1 MKKLLILLLPITMLA
16 QSNNFKPYHAPIDS
30 IKPDSLI
37 TQNINYSLILDP
49 DSIKLDSI
57 NIYDDRAYL
66 DSTRYIRFKDYFKKI
81 NDSIKLNPSIFS
93 HKSEL
98 GLRRSR
104 NVDTTFTY
112 KPYSAHYKIVIFYQK
127 CSSCKLEMT
136 KGFKEVIY
144 YSNGDELISILDIK
158 KKKFKYKIYKYL

>member
-1 MKKLLILLLPITMLA
+1 MFA
-16 QSNNFKPYHAPIDS
+16 QSNSFKPYHAPIDS
-30 IKPDSLI
+30 IKPDSMSMQIIHDNLKLNQYI
-37 TQNINYSLILDP
+37 
-49 DSIKLDSI
+49 IKLDTP
-57 NIYDDRAYL
+57 N
-66 DSTRYIRFKDYFKKI
+66 YISFKDYFKKI

-98 GLRRSR
+98 SLRRSR